1 MNDSVFLTWFVR
13 FIPFFKYSSTCITCE
28 KRFTS
33 VELLSRVPGIFFL
46 HTFRIPRRDQAL
58 EGDFEWS
65 PFQLKD
71 SDLVAIAANEG
82 GKYYVDDNDKDILA
96 GDFGK

>member
-1 MNDSVFLTWFVR
+1 M
-13 FIPFFKYSSTCITCE
+13 
-28 KRFTS
+28 
-33 VELLSRVPGIFFL
+33 LSRVPGILFFSL

-58 EGDFEWS
+58 VGDFEWS

-82 GKYYVDDNDKDILA
+82 GSLVLA
-96 GDFGK
+96 ITTKTSLLANLESGRVGVVLFYLYKARTVF